1 MGNSTLTD
9 PERNYYMVFFFSA
22 RKDEQRKYEES
33 STKEISKV
41 LSLHGSAFSSSF
53 SFPNMLCLTTK
64 VIVELVKQQEIGFN
78 SLLLSS

>member
-41 LSLHGSAFSSSF
+41 LSYMDLPSV
-53 SFPNMLCLTTK
+53 P
-64 VIVELVKQQEIGFN
+64 V
-78 SLLLSS
+78 SLFQICCV